1 MDSAQVDAAMKSA
14 TLYYTTTGPGA
25 GTTKWT
31 TVLSQTPT
39 AGTKVKAGSTVTL
52 QVTTSASGTP
62 TTTTT
67 VASAALRTVPN
78 VVGMDS
84 AQVDAAMKSATLYYT
99 TTGPGAGTTKWT
111 TVLSQ
116 TPAAGTKVKAGST
129 VTLQV
134 K

>member
-1 MDSAQVDAAMKSA
+1 
-14 TLYYTTTGPGA
+14 
-25 GTTKWT
+25 
-31 TVLSQTPT
+31 
-39 AGTKVKAGSTVTL
+39 
-52 QVTTSASGTP
+52 
-62 TTTTT
+62 
-67 VASAALRTVPN
+67 
-78 VVGMDS
+78 MDS

>member
-1 MDSAQVDAAMKSA
+1 
-14 TLYYTTTGPGA
+14 
-25 GTTKWT
+25 
-31 TVLSQTPT
+31 VLSQTPT